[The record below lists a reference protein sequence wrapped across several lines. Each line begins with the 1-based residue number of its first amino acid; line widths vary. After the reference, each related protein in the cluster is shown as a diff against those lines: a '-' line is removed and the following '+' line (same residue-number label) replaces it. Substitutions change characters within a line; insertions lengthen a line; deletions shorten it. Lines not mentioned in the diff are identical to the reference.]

1 MPISSSCVYLQSD
14 AFCRS
19 HFQLLELS
27 EQKIS
32 ELLGVMKSQVLG
44 GADAEVSLWDGFYEK
59 PVSERK
65 WAASGG
71 ADLGVCWNTV
81 ADMHSVTANPCIG

>member
-44 GADAEVSLWDGFYEK
+44 GADAEVSLWDG
-59 PVSERK
+59 
-65 WAASGG
+65 
-71 ADLGVCWNTV
+71 LGSSHFMKSQCQRGNGQLQEELTLVYAGTLWPICTL
-81 ADMHSVTANPCIG
+81 